1 MPDEVVTLKVT
12 LDAAKDIESRLRT
25 MDSLMD
31 SLRKNSN
38 VKLTVDTSS
47 FDKLINET
55 KKYLSSVT
63 EQVNQKLR
71 LATTSQ
77 EILLAEKTLATEAA
91 RLAAAY
97 ETAETKARSLGQ
109 ATGEVTSTPLQHQ
122 IDALTGVSN
131 EFKSAAES
139 AKYFIDVEKKI
150 GSETGNRVDV
160 RNDFGTNSI
169 QDYITNVEKLENA
182 TVSATKSVKVG
193 ESTFQQFS
201 VAAQKTNGDVNKFT
215 YSIDT
220 ATGAVYKMDRGFS
233 SLGQN
238 AVSAL
243 NKTSS
248 AAKEVGSEFGNMFKN
263 MLLSHVINTLISTPI
278 TLLQSA
284 LDELKAVDTEL
295 VNIQKVMGATAGEME
310 NLSEKA
316 YEVGSS
322 LGIAASDYLAS
333 VTKWAQAGYGSLS
346 DELGELS
353 VKTQKV
359 GDVQEAT
366 ANQFLLSVDAAYKY
380 KGNISE
386 LTKVLD
392 GANEISN
399 NYATSVEKLA
409 GGMGIV
415 SSLAAQAGMEVQ
427 ETMAAIGTI
436 TAVTQ
441 ESGNSAARALR
452 ALILNIQ
459 GSTEIAI
466 DEASGERWTE
476 DEIKATAAALGD
488 LNVATREY
496 KDGVEQLRNPMD
508 VIGELSEKYRKGLIS
523 EVQLQEV
530 VSSLGGKVR
539 SNQLQALI
547 SNYDM
552 YEEMLDTYA
561 DSVGSA
567 DRELDIYLNSWE
579 AKTNRLKNQWVELVA
594 SFQANDAIKGILDIA
609 NALMEVANTP
619 VGNILVVAAAIAT
632 LNASFAGFAATT
644 GGAAF
649 LGKFKGFLTVFDDV
663 GNATTK
669 VGKLTAG
676 FKGLGSAITTALG
689 PIGIA
694 LTVLYTLVTVI
705 DALTVSAEEQ
715 KEKVDALSAEY
726 QDATTTLESLEN
738 QYKDNTDRLNELNS
752 LKSSGDFTV
761 NDQEEL
767 DLLNEQNFS
776 LERQIILQEK
786 LAEAKKRQL
795 AEEANTALRKG
806 FSETSDVNFLTGF
819 FSSAYDQLFGGNSQ
833 ALNDFFRQFSMNI
846 AGALDGFEGQA
857 NYISGRLDDLNKQKE
872 EFLSEHGS
880 NQSTWSEE
888 ELKQFDKLENRIAN
902 ADEMAIIFYNE
913 MQGYIGNLTNEEDI
927 AYWQEIA
934 DSLFAA
940 IAPAMSLRSQI
951 ESLTSAMDSATHT
964 EFNDVLTQMR
974 EDGEVTESEIQTLID
989 KFPVLNA
996 LLESGEYTLK
1006 DLAQYFSGAG
1016 GEAILFGD
1024 NVEDASNE
1032 IEQMEAAADALSD
1045 TLNELESA
1053 LSTLDSAQDELSEN
1067 GKLSIGTVDSLIQQF
1082 PELTGLLYEYLA
1094 GLVSE
1099 QELQEALSAQYNNTT
1114 NEYKKNIIEK
1124 MMSNK
1129 EFYKN
1134 TILTNTNIVSKLA
1147 ELGITDLENYQ
1158 TLEELKK
1165 EVNRRIQEQ
1174 MTKNADKGKD
1184 DRKKIYGQEV
1194 EAFTVAQASM
1204 LTAQALSLDKMK
1216 SKSLTDLLNEK
1227 NGIGQG
1233 EYFEFGQQKP
1243 STNSNGVVS
1252 DYWDDVM
1259 DILSSAIEIPSLSFD
1274 SSSGGGSSGKGTSSK
1289 SWYEE
1294 EIDRLKDLVSRT
1306 KDTNTLLEKEEKNSY
1321 QKRIVN
1327 IQAAQAEIHKTANQ
1341 FRAKGL
1347 SDTSDEIKQLKLM
1360 YHDLADEVVSIYQE
1374 MHDDLMENNNDREW
1388 ELNLFRKNRE
1398 RADRSVEEIVADN
1411 EKIVAEYKAMQQEV
1425 ADLAAYYRSMGYDET
1440 DDLIQDLSDAWWD
1453 YQEQLESVYDSLTKA
1468 FEDYI
1473 SESDRQIRTL
1483 ERTTGTAGQQ
1493 IEIYTQR
1500 INEAKKALQAL
1511 QSTNINGINNERI
1524 GSIQDQI
1531 YSDED
1536 AISNIQD
1543 ELWSELEAAV
1553 NKEFDKLQDE
1563 IDDAQDMLDK
1573 FNEAVEK
1580 LDEELQNKIEP
1591 LQEQIEEW
1599 QDRLE
1604 EVLEPIEEKLDD
1616 LNEQLEAER
1625 DALEALTDPLHKEI
1639 EGYYTVN
1646 PDGTIGEYVPGI
1658 NDRLDDLN
1666 DQLDKEN
1673 EKWNEQKEREEA
1685 ALALQKKEL
1694 ALQEAIK
1701 NLEQAQLDLE
1711 TAKNE
1716 RTIYTLKDGVWGWR
1730 ADEQAIQ
1737 DAEDAL
1743 EDAEQA
1749 KEDAEKELE
1758 DLKEQQAHD
1767 KIISNLEDQIKAL
1780 EKQKELINKQID
1792 AYEKE
1797 SEARQDYIQDQI
1809 DYWEKEKEAQEE
1821 HYNDLIEAN
1830 QKEIEAWEEY
1840 YEKRKEA
1847 YDDDI
1852 EFWGNKVKTLQEQYD
1867 AWAERWSDIQDS
1879 MTEDVRS
1886 IEEILSDIAKYGT
1899 PEMKAQVDN
1908 ITDLLRDMGVALG
1921 DFNSS
1926 IDSGQAGGGGQ
1937 NDQNIIDQMKQN
1949 AQKWWDATLR
1959 GDKETADYYDKLNYQ
1974 LGTSIGAHRDH
1985 NGVWWDKYGNK
1996 LFDTPSSSGNASGGP
2011 ASGGSSTGASGSG
2024 SGSTNSMVDANNQ
2037 ISQLRMNAMHASDSE
2052 KRSLFQEANR
2062 LAVSYGA
2069 VSIPYTSDPDDW
2081 KWYNRSGDWLFDQ
2094 GGIARGKGMMV
2105 KGTDTPE
2112 MVLSPVLASD
2122 VLNPVKNEEFDRFV
2136 RDMGIMFGAAERYA
2150 QDTRMDPGR
2159 STSND
2164 NRNYSHQTFI
2174 NGVEIG
2180 DSMLDRPLSEVLSL
2194 LGLHRNY

>member
-415 SSLAAQAGMEVQ
+415 SSLAAQTGMEVQ

-752 LKSSGDFTV
+752 LKSSGDF
-761 NDQEEL
+761 
-767 DLLNEQNFS
+767 
-776 LERQIILQEK
+776 
-786 LAEAKKRQL
+786 
-795 AEEANTALRKG
+795 
-806 FSETSDVNFLTGF
+806 
-819 FSSAYDQLFGGNSQ
+819 
-833 ALNDFFRQFSMNI
+833 
-846 AGALDGFEGQA
+846 
-857 NYISGRLDDLNKQKE
+857 
-872 EFLSEHGS
+872 
-880 NQSTWSEE
+880 
-888 ELKQFDKLENRIAN
+888 
-902 ADEMAIIFYNE
+902 
-913 MQGYIGNLTNEEDI
+913 
-927 AYWQEIA
+927 
-934 DSLFAA
+934 
-940 IAPAMSLRSQI
+940 
-951 ESLTSAMDSATHT
+951 
-964 EFNDVLTQMR
+964 
-974 EDGEVTESEIQTLID
+974 
-989 KFPVLNA
+989 
-996 LLESGEYTLK
+996 
-1006 DLAQYFSGAG
+1006 
-1016 GEAILFGD
+1016 
-1024 NVEDASNE
+1024 
-1032 IEQMEAAADALSD
+1032 
-1045 TLNELESA
+1045 
-1053 LSTLDSAQDELSEN
+1053 
-1067 GKLSIGTVDSLIQQF
+1067 
-1082 PELTGLLYEYLA
+1082 
-1094 GLVSE
+1094 
-1099 QELQEALSAQYNNTT
+1099 
-1114 NEYKKNIIEK
+1114 
-1124 MMSNK
+1124 
-1129 EFYKN
+1129 
-1134 TILTNTNIVSKLA
+1134 
-1147 ELGITDLENYQ
+1147 
-1158 TLEELKK
+1158 
-1165 EVNRRIQEQ
+1165 
-1174 MTKNADKGKD
+1174 
-1184 DRKKIYGQEV
+1184 
-1194 EAFTVAQASM
+1194 
-1204 LTAQALSLDKMK
+1204 
-1216 SKSLTDLLNEK
+1216 
-1227 NGIGQG
+1227 
-1233 EYFEFGQQKP
+1233 
-1243 STNSNGVVS
+1243 
-1252 DYWDDVM
+1252 M

-1809 DYWEKEKEAQEE
+1809 D
-1821 HYNDLIEAN
+1821 
-1830 QKEIEAWEEY
+1830 
-1840 YEKRKEA
+1840 
-1847 YDDDI
+1847 
-1852 EFWGNKVKTLQEQYD
+1852 
-1867 AWAERWSDIQDS
+1867 
-1879 MTEDVRS
+1879 
-1886 IEEILSDIAKYGT
+1886 
-1899 PEMKAQVDN
+1899 
-1908 ITDLLRDMGVALG
+1908 
-1921 DFNSS
+1921 
-1926 IDSGQAGGGGQ
+1926 
-1937 NDQNIIDQMKQN
+1937 
-1949 AQKWWDATLR
+1949 
-1959 GDKETADYYDKLNYQ
+1959 
-1974 LGTSIGAHRDH
+1974 
-1985 NGVWWDKYGNK
+1985 
-1996 LFDTPSSSGNASGGP
+1996 
-2011 ASGGSSTGASGSG
+2011 
-2024 SGSTNSMVDANNQ
+2024 
-2037 ISQLRMNAMHASDSE
+2037 
-2052 KRSLFQEANR
+2052 
-2062 LAVSYGA
+2062 
-2069 VSIPYTSDPDDW
+2069 
-2081 KWYNRSGDWLFDQ
+2081 
-2094 GGIARGKGMMV
+2094 
-2105 KGTDTPE
+2105 
-2112 MVLSPVLASD
+2112 
-2122 VLNPVKNEEFDRFV
+2122 
-2136 RDMGIMFGAAERYA
+2136 
-2150 QDTRMDPGR
+2150 
-2159 STSND
+2159 
-2164 NRNYSHQTFI
+2164 
-2174 NGVEIG
+2174 
-2180 DSMLDRPLSEVLSL
+2180 
-2194 LGLHRNY
+2194 

>member
-508 VIGELSEKYRKGLIS
+508 VIVELSDKYRKGLIS

-594 SFQANDAIKGILDIA
+594 SFQADDAVKGILDIA
-609 NALMEVANTP
+609 NALMEVANTS
-619 VGNILVVAAAIAT
+619 VGNILVVAAAMAT
-632 LNASFAGFAATT
+632 LNASLAGFAATT

-649 LGKFKGFLTVFDDV
+649 LGKFKGFLTAFDGV

-669 VGKLTAG
+669 LGKLTAG

-689 PIGIA
+689 PVGIA
-694 LTVLYTLVTVI
+694 ITVIYALIKAIDFLTVTTEEHVEKAEEARAEYEEATSQLDSLNKQLAENNRQIAALNASGPLELTDQADIDRLKMENSLIEAQIILEERRRAAAAREEFKQYKAALGGDFTIGPFTFGSSTEKKLQYNMDSIKQMEKNIADLGNTAEDAQRKLENEEAIEGFYENFNTEAEKFLSTYRAALDAGTQEAEDWISANKDMVDKITMFGREAEWAAEEIAELAASSRDLGEALQAAMSDGVVTKQEVEKLVSLFPELRDI
-705 DALTVSAEEQ
+705 MDKSGVSAEEVA
-715 KEKVDALSAEY
+715 EHLTSLANGSEDAESAL
-726 QDATTTLESLEN
+726 A
-738 QYKDNTDRLNELNS
+738 ELN
-752 LKSSGDFTV
+752 
-761 NDQEEL
+761 QEFQDTNTEG
-767 DLLNEQNFS
+767 
-776 LERQIILQEK
+776 EK
-786 LAEAKKRQL
+786 LADML
-795 AEEANTALRKG
+795 T
-806 FSETSDVNFLTGF
+806 ETMS
-819 FSSAYDQLFGGNSQ
+819 
-833 ALNDFFRQFSMNI
+833 
-846 AGALDGFEGQA
+846 
-857 NYISGRLDDLNKQKE
+857 
-872 EFLSEHGS
+872 
-880 NQSTWSEE
+880 
-888 ELKQFDKLENRIAN
+888 KLEL
-902 ADEMAIIFYNE
+902 
-913 MQGYIGNLTNEEDI
+913 LT
-927 AYWQEIA
+927 
-934 DSLFAA
+934 
-940 IAPAMSLRSQI
+940 
-951 ESLTSAMDSATHT
+951 
-964 EFNDVLTQMR
+964 
-974 EDGEVTESEIQTLID
+974 
-989 KFPVLNA
+989 
-996 LLESGEYTLK
+996 
-1006 DLAQYFSGAG
+1006 
-1016 GEAILFGD
+1016 
-1024 NVEDASNE
+1024 
-1032 IEQMEAAADALSD
+1032 
-1045 TLNELESA
+1045 
-1053 LSTLDSAQDELSEN
+1053 SAQDELNKSGTLSADTLAQLAEN
-1067 GKLSIGTVDSLIQQF
+1067 F
-1082 PELTGLLYEYLA
+1082 EELAPLVEQRLA
-1094 GLVSE
+1094 GIISE
-1099 QELQEALSAQYNNTT
+1099 QELQEALSSQYNKTAD
-1114 NEYKKNIIEK
+1114 EYKKSIVKK
-1124 MMSNK
+1124 MMLNE

-1134 TILTNTNIVSKLA
+1134 TVLTNTNIVSKLA
-1147 ELGITDLENYQ
+1147 ELGITDLNNYK
-1158 TLEELKK
+1158 TLEELKEAINK
-1165 EVNRRIQEQ
+1165 RIQGE
-1174 MTKNADKGKD
+1174 MTKNAHDGKD
-1184 DRKKIYGQEV
+1184 KRKKIYGE
-1194 EAFTVAQASM
+1194 EAKEFTKTQAAMLAAQKI
-1204 LTAQALSLDKMK
+1204 AQDAMAKDPTKRTNK
-1216 SKSLTDLLNEK
+1216 KREID
-1227 NGIGQG
+1227 
-1233 EYFEFGQQKP
+1233 
-1243 STNSNGVVS
+1243 TNSDKEVS
-1252 DYWDDVM
+1252 DYWGDVM
-1259 DILSSAIEIPSLSFD
+1259 DILSSEIEIPSL
-1274 SSSGGGSSGKGTSSK
+1274 GGESSGKGTSSK

-1306 KDTNTLLEKEEKNSY
+1306 EDTNTLLEKEEKNSY

-1327 IQAAQAEIHKTANQ
+1327 VQAAQAEIHKTANQ

-1797 SEARQDYIQDQI
+1797 SEARQDYIQDEI

-1852 EFWGNKVKTLQEQYD
+1852 EFWENKVKTLQEQYD

-2105 KGTDTPE
+2105 KGTDAPE

-2150 QDTRMDPGR
+2150 QDTRMEPGR

-2180 DSMLDRPLSEVLSL
+2180 DSMLDRPLSEALSL

>member
-38 VKLTVDTSS
+38 VKLTIDTSS
-47 FDKLINET
+47 FDKLNSEVQ
-55 KKYLSSVT
+55 KYIASVT
-63 EQVNQKLR
+63 EQVNQQLR
-71 LATTSQ
+71 LASATQ
-77 EILLAEKTLATEAA
+77 EALSAERQLAIESEKT
-91 RLAAAY
+91 
-97 ETAETKARSLGQ
+97 KQ
-109 ATGEVTSTPLQHQ
+109 A
-122 IDALTGVSN
+122 
-131 EFKSAAES
+131 
-139 AKYFIDVEKKI
+139 VEKTAQAQINAQSTAITSSEKTAQVQIQSQAKI
-150 GSETGNRVDV
+150 QAE
-160 RNDFGTNSI
+160 I
-169 QDYITNVEKLENA
+169 E
-182 TVSATKSVKVG
+182 
-193 ESTFQQFS
+193 
-201 VAAQKTNGDVNKFT
+201 KTNRAQLNT
-215 YSIDT
+215 
-220 ATGAVYKMDRGFS
+220 
-233 SLGQN
+233 
-238 AVSAL
+238 VSAL

-415 SSLAAQAGMEVQ
+415 SSLAAQTGMEVQ

-594 SFQANDAIKGILDIA
+594 SFQADDAVKGILDIA
-609 NALMEVANTP
+609 NALMEVANTS
-619 VGNILVVAAAIAT
+619 VGNILVVAAAMAT
-632 LNASFAGFAATT
+632 LNASLAGFAATT

-649 LGKFKGFLTVFDDV
+649 LGKFKGFLTAFDGV

-669 VGKLTAG
+669 LGKLTAG

-689 PIGIA
+689 PVGIA
-694 LTVLYTLVTVI
+694 ITAIYALIKAIDFFTVTTEEHVEKAEEARAEYEEATSQLDSLNKQLAENNRQIAALNASGPLELTDQADIDRLKMENSLIEAQIILEERRRAAAAREEFKQYKAALGGDFTIGPFTFGSSTEKKLQYNMDSIKQMEKNIADLGNTAEDAQRKLENEEAIEGFYENFNTEAEKFLSTYRAALDAGTQEAEDWISANKDMVDKITMFGREAEWAAEEIAELAASSRDLGEALQAAMSDGVVTKQEVEKLVSLFPELRDI
-705 DALTVSAEEQ
+705 MDKSGVSAEEVA
-715 KEKVDALSAEY
+715 EHLTSLANGSEDAESAL
-726 QDATTTLESLEN
+726 A
-738 QYKDNTDRLNELNS
+738 ELN
-752 LKSSGDFTV
+752 
-761 NDQEEL
+761 QEFQDTNTEG
-767 DLLNEQNFS
+767 
-776 LERQIILQEK
+776 EK
-786 LAEAKKRQL
+786 LADML
-795 AEEANTALRKG
+795 T
-806 FSETSDVNFLTGF
+806 ETMS
-819 FSSAYDQLFGGNSQ
+819 
-833 ALNDFFRQFSMNI
+833 
-846 AGALDGFEGQA
+846 
-857 NYISGRLDDLNKQKE
+857 
-872 EFLSEHGS
+872 
-880 NQSTWSEE
+880 
-888 ELKQFDKLENRIAN
+888 KLEL
-902 ADEMAIIFYNE
+902 
-913 MQGYIGNLTNEEDI
+913 LT
-927 AYWQEIA
+927 
-934 DSLFAA
+934 
-940 IAPAMSLRSQI
+940 
-951 ESLTSAMDSATHT
+951 
-964 EFNDVLTQMR
+964 
-974 EDGEVTESEIQTLID
+974 
-989 KFPVLNA
+989 
-996 LLESGEYTLK
+996 
-1006 DLAQYFSGAG
+1006 
-1016 GEAILFGD
+1016 
-1024 NVEDASNE
+1024 
-1032 IEQMEAAADALSD
+1032 
-1045 TLNELESA
+1045 
-1053 LSTLDSAQDELSEN
+1053 SAQDELNKSGTLSTDTLAQLAEN
-1067 GKLSIGTVDSLIQQF
+1067 F
-1082 PELTGLLYEYLA
+1082 EELAPLVEQRLA
-1094 GLVSE
+1094 GIISE
-1099 QELQEALSAQYNNTT
+1099 QELQEALSSQYNKTAD
-1114 NEYKKNIIEK
+1114 EYKKSIVKK
-1124 MMSNK
+1124 MMSNE

-1134 TILTNTNIVSKLA
+1134 TVLANTNIVSKLA
-1147 ELGITDLENYQ
+1147 ELGITDLNNYK
-1158 TLEELKK
+1158 TLEELKEAINK
-1165 EVNRRIQEQ
+1165 RIQGE
-1174 MTKNADKGKD
+1174 MTENAVEGKD
-1184 DRKKIYGQEV
+1184 KRKKIYGE
-1194 EAFTVAQASM
+1194 EAKEFTKTQAAMLAAQKI
-1204 LTAQALSLDKMK
+1204 AQGAMAKDPTKRTNK
-1216 SKSLTDLLNEK
+1216 KREID
-1227 NGIGQG
+1227 
-1233 EYFEFGQQKP
+1233 
-1243 STNSNGVVS
+1243 TNSDKEVS
-1252 DYWDDVM
+1252 DYWGDVM
-1259 DILSSAIEIPSLSFD
+1259 DILSSEIEIPSL
-1274 SSSGGGSSGKGTSSK
+1274 GGESSGKGTSSK

-2150 QDTRMDPGR
+2150 QDTRMEPGR

>member
-47 FDKLINET
+47 FDKLNSEVQ
-55 KKYLSSVT
+55 KYIASVT
-63 EQVNQKLR
+63 EQVNQQLR
-71 LATTSQ
+71 LASATQ
-77 EILLAEKTLATEAA
+77 EALSAERQLAIESEKT
-91 RLAAAY
+91 
-97 ETAETKARSLGQ
+97 KQ
-109 ATGEVTSTPLQHQ
+109 A
-122 IDALTGVSN
+122 
-131 EFKSAAES
+131 
-139 AKYFIDVEKKI
+139 VEKTAQAQINAQSKAITSSEKTAQVQIQSQAKI
-150 GSETGNRVDV
+150 QAE
-160 RNDFGTNSI
+160 I
-169 QDYITNVEKLENA
+169 E
-182 TVSATKSVKVG
+182 
-193 ESTFQQFS
+193 
-201 VAAQKTNGDVNKFT
+201 KTNRAQLNT
-215 YSIDT
+215 
-220 ATGAVYKMDRGFS
+220 
-233 SLGQN
+233 
-238 AVSAL
+238 VSAL

-476 DEIKATAAALGD
+476 DEIEATAAALGD

-594 SFQANDAIKGILDIA
+594 SFQANDAVKGILDIA

-669 VGKLTAG
+669 VGKLAAG

-902 ADEMAIIFYNE
+902 ADEMAISFYSE

-964 EFNDVLTQMR
+964 EFNDMLTQMR

-1158 TLEELKK
+1158 TLEELKE

-1604 EVLEPIEEKLDD
+1604 EVLEPIEEKLD
-1616 LNEQLEAER
+1616 EQLEAER

-2150 QDTRMDPGR
+2150 QDTRMEPGR

>member
-508 VIGELSEKYRKGLIS
+508 VIGELSDKYRKGLIS

-594 SFQANDAIKGILDIA
+594 SFQADDAVKGILDIA
-609 NALMEVANTP
+609 NALMEVANTS
-619 VGNILVVAAAIAT
+619 VGNILVVAAAMAT
-632 LNASFAGFAATT
+632 LNASLAGFAATT

-649 LGKFKGFLTVFDDV
+649 LGKFKGFLTAFDGV

-669 VGKLTAG
+669 LGKLTAG

-689 PIGIA
+689 PVGIA
-694 LTVLYTLVTVI
+694 ITVIYALIKAIDFLTVTTEEHVEKAEEARAEYEEATSQLDSLNKQLAENNRQIAALNASGPLELTNQADIDRLKMENSLIEAQIILEERRRAAAAREEFKQYKAALGGDFTIGPFTFGSSTEKKLQYNMDSIKQMEKNIADLGNTAEDAQRKLENEEAIEGFYENFNTEAEKFLSTYRAALDAGTQEAEDWISANKDMVDKITMFGREAEWAAEEIAELAASSRDLGEALQAAMSDGVVTKQEVEKLVSLFPELRDI
-705 DALTVSAEEQ
+705 MDKSGVSAEEVA
-715 KEKVDALSAEY
+715 EHLTSLANGSEDAESAL
-726 QDATTTLESLEN
+726 A
-738 QYKDNTDRLNELNS
+738 ELN
-752 LKSSGDFTV
+752 
-761 NDQEEL
+761 QEFQDTNTEG
-767 DLLNEQNFS
+767 
-776 LERQIILQEK
+776 EK
-786 LAEAKKRQL
+786 LADML
-795 AEEANTALRKG
+795 T
-806 FSETSDVNFLTGF
+806 ETMS
-819 FSSAYDQLFGGNSQ
+819 
-833 ALNDFFRQFSMNI
+833 
-846 AGALDGFEGQA
+846 
-857 NYISGRLDDLNKQKE
+857 
-872 EFLSEHGS
+872 
-880 NQSTWSEE
+880 
-888 ELKQFDKLENRIAN
+888 KLEL
-902 ADEMAIIFYNE
+902 
-913 MQGYIGNLTNEEDI
+913 LT
-927 AYWQEIA
+927 
-934 DSLFAA
+934 
-940 IAPAMSLRSQI
+940 
-951 ESLTSAMDSATHT
+951 
-964 EFNDVLTQMR
+964 
-974 EDGEVTESEIQTLID
+974 
-989 KFPVLNA
+989 
-996 LLESGEYTLK
+996 
-1006 DLAQYFSGAG
+1006 
-1016 GEAILFGD
+1016 
-1024 NVEDASNE
+1024 
-1032 IEQMEAAADALSD
+1032 
-1045 TLNELESA
+1045 
-1053 LSTLDSAQDELSEN
+1053 SAQDELNKSGTLSADTLAQLAEN
-1067 GKLSIGTVDSLIQQF
+1067 F
-1082 PELTGLLYEYLA
+1082 EELAPLVEQRLA
-1094 GLVSE
+1094 GIISE
-1099 QELQEALSAQYNNTT
+1099 QELQEALSSQYNKTAD
-1114 NEYKKNIIEK
+1114 EYKKSIVKK
-1124 MMSNK
+1124 MMLNE

-1134 TILTNTNIVSKLA
+1134 TVLTNTNIVSKLA
-1147 ELGITDLENYQ
+1147 ELGITDLNNYK
-1158 TLEELKK
+1158 TLEELKEAINK
-1165 EVNRRIQEQ
+1165 RIQGE
-1174 MTKNADKGKD
+1174 MTKNAHDGKD
-1184 DRKKIYGQEV
+1184 KRKKIYGE
-1194 EAFTVAQASM
+1194 EAKEFTKTQAAMLAAQKI
-1204 LTAQALSLDKMK
+1204 AQDAMAKDPTKRTNK
-1216 SKSLTDLLNEK
+1216 KREID
-1227 NGIGQG
+1227 
-1233 EYFEFGQQKP
+1233 
-1243 STNSNGVVS
+1243 TNSDKEVS
-1252 DYWDDVM
+1252 DYWGDVM
-1259 DILSSAIEIPSLSFD
+1259 DILSSEIEIPSL
-1274 SSSGGGSSGKGTSSK
+1274 GGESSGKGTSSK

-1306 KDTNTLLEKEEKNSY
+1306 EDTNTLLEKEEKNSY

-1327 IQAAQAEIHKTANQ
+1327 VQAAQAEIHKTANQ

-1646 PDGTIGEYVPGI
+1646 PDGTIGEYIPGI

-1711 TAKNE
+1711 TVKNE

-1797 SEARQDYIQDQI
+1797 SEARQDYIQDEI

-1852 EFWGNKVKTLQEQYD
+1852 EFWENKVKTLQEQYD

-2105 KGTDTPE
+2105 KGTDAPE

-2150 QDTRMDPGR
+2150 QDTRMEPGR

-2180 DSMLDRPLSEVLSL
+2180 DSMLDRPLSEALSL

>member
-47 FDKLINET
+47 FDKLNSEVQ
-55 KKYLSSVT
+55 KYIASVT
-63 EQVNQKLR
+63 EQVNQQLR

-508 VIGELSEKYRKGLIS
+508 VIGELSDKYRKGLIS

-594 SFQANDAIKGILDIA
+594 SFQADDAVKGILDIA
-609 NALMEVANTP
+609 NALMEVANTS
-619 VGNILVVAAAIAT
+619 VGNILVVAAAMAT
-632 LNASFAGFAATT
+632 LNASLAGFAATT

-649 LGKFKGFLTVFDDV
+649 LGKFKGFLTAFDGV

-669 VGKLTAG
+669 LGKLTAG

-689 PIGIA
+689 PVGIA
-694 LTVLYTLVTVI
+694 ITVIYALIKAIDFLTVTTEEHVEKAEEARAEYEEATSQLDSLNKQLAENNRQIAALNASGPLELTDQADIDRLKMENSLIEAQIILEERRRAAAAREEFKQYKAALGGDFTIGPFTFGSSTEKKLQYNMDSIKQMEKNIADLGNTAEDAQRKLENEEAIEGFYENFNTEAEKFLSTYRAALDAGTQEAEDWISANKDMVDKITMFGREAEWAAEEIAELAASSRDLGEALQAAMSDGVVTKQEVEKLVSLFPELRDI
-705 DALTVSAEEQ
+705 MDKSGVSAEEVA
-715 KEKVDALSAEY
+715 EHLTSLANGSEDAESAL
-726 QDATTTLESLEN
+726 A
-738 QYKDNTDRLNELNS
+738 ELN
-752 LKSSGDFTV
+752 
-761 NDQEEL
+761 QEFQDTNTEG
-767 DLLNEQNFS
+767 
-776 LERQIILQEK
+776 EK
-786 LAEAKKRQL
+786 LADML
-795 AEEANTALRKG
+795 T
-806 FSETSDVNFLTGF
+806 ETMS
-819 FSSAYDQLFGGNSQ
+819 
-833 ALNDFFRQFSMNI
+833 
-846 AGALDGFEGQA
+846 
-857 NYISGRLDDLNKQKE
+857 
-872 EFLSEHGS
+872 
-880 NQSTWSEE
+880 
-888 ELKQFDKLENRIAN
+888 KLEL
-902 ADEMAIIFYNE
+902 
-913 MQGYIGNLTNEEDI
+913 LT
-927 AYWQEIA
+927 
-934 DSLFAA
+934 
-940 IAPAMSLRSQI
+940 
-951 ESLTSAMDSATHT
+951 
-964 EFNDVLTQMR
+964 
-974 EDGEVTESEIQTLID
+974 
-989 KFPVLNA
+989 
-996 LLESGEYTLK
+996 
-1006 DLAQYFSGAG
+1006 
-1016 GEAILFGD
+1016 
-1024 NVEDASNE
+1024 
-1032 IEQMEAAADALSD
+1032 
-1045 TLNELESA
+1045 
-1053 LSTLDSAQDELSEN
+1053 SAQDELNKSGTLSTDTLAQLAEN
-1067 GKLSIGTVDSLIQQF
+1067 F
-1082 PELTGLLYEYLA
+1082 EELAPLVEQRLA
-1094 GLVSE
+1094 GIISE
-1099 QELQEALSAQYNNTT
+1099 QELQEALSSQYNKTAD
-1114 NEYKKNIIEK
+1114 EYKKSIVKK
-1124 MMSNK
+1124 MMSNE

-1134 TILTNTNIVSKLA
+1134 TVLANTNIVSKLA
-1147 ELGITDLENYQ
+1147 ELGITDLNNYK
-1158 TLEELKK
+1158 TLEELKEAINK
-1165 EVNRRIQEQ
+1165 RIQGE
-1174 MTKNADKGKD
+1174 MTENAVEGKD
-1184 DRKKIYGQEV
+1184 KRKKIYGE
-1194 EAFTVAQASM
+1194 EAKEFTKTQAAMLAAQKI
-1204 LTAQALSLDKMK
+1204 AQDAMDKGPTK
-1216 SKSLTDLLNEK
+1216 RTNKKREID
-1227 NGIGQG
+1227 
-1233 EYFEFGQQKP
+1233 
-1243 STNSNGVVS
+1243 TNSDKEVS

-1306 KDTNTLLEKEEKNSY
+1306 EDTNTLLEKEEKNSY

-1327 IQAAQAEIHKTANQ
+1327 VQAAQAEIHKTANQ

-1852 EFWGNKVKTLQEQYD
+1852 EFWENKVKTLQEQYD

-2150 QDTRMDPGR
+2150 QDTRMEPGR

>member
-38 VKLTVDTSS
+38 VKLTIDTSS
-47 FDKLINET
+47 FDKLNSEVQ
-55 KKYLSSVT
+55 KYIASVT
-63 EQVNQKLR
+63 EQVNQQLR
-71 LATTSQ
+71 LASATQ
-77 EILLAEKTLATEAA
+77 EALSAERQLAIESEKT
-91 RLAAAY
+91 
-97 ETAETKARSLGQ
+97 KQ
-109 ATGEVTSTPLQHQ
+109 A
-122 IDALTGVSN
+122 
-131 EFKSAAES
+131 
-139 AKYFIDVEKKI
+139 VEKTAQAQINAQSTAITSSEKTAQVQIQSQAKI
-150 GSETGNRVDV
+150 QAE
-160 RNDFGTNSI
+160 I
-169 QDYITNVEKLENA
+169 E
-182 TVSATKSVKVG
+182 
-193 ESTFQQFS
+193 
-201 VAAQKTNGDVNKFT
+201 KTNRAQLNT
-215 YSIDT
+215 
-220 ATGAVYKMDRGFS
+220 
-233 SLGQN
+233 
-238 AVSAL
+238 VSAL

-415 SSLAAQAGMEVQ
+415 SSLAAQTGMEVQ

-594 SFQANDAIKGILDIA
+594 SFQADDAVKGILDIA
-609 NALMEVANTP
+609 NALMEVANTS
-619 VGNILVVAAAIAT
+619 VGNILVVAAAMAT
-632 LNASFAGFAATT
+632 LNASLAGFAATT

-649 LGKFKGFLTVFDDV
+649 LGKFKGFLTAFDGV

-669 VGKLTAG
+669 LGKLTAG

-689 PIGIA
+689 PVGIA
-694 LTVLYTLVTVI
+694 ITAIYALIKAIDFFTVTTEEHVEKAEKARAEYEEATSQLDSLNKQLAENNRQIAALNASGPLELTDQADIDRLKMENSLIEAQIILEERRRVAAAREEFKQYKTALGGDFTIGPFTFGSSTEEKLQYNMDSIKQMEKNIADLGNTAEDAQRKLENEEAIEGFYENFNAEAEKFLSTYRAALDAGTQEAEDWISANKDMVDKITMFGRESEWAAEEIAELAASSRDLGEALQAAMSDNVVTKQEVEKLASLFPELREI
-705 DALTVSAEEQ
+705 MDKSGVSAEEVA
-715 KEKVDALSAEY
+715 EHLTALANGSEDAESAL
-726 QDATTTLESLEN
+726 A
-738 QYKDNTDRLNELNS
+738 ELN
-752 LKSSGDFTV
+752 
-761 NDQEEL
+761 QEFQDTSTEG
-767 DLLNEQNFS
+767 
-776 LERQIILQEK
+776 EK
-786 LAEAKKRQL
+786 LADML
-795 AEEANTALRKG
+795 T
-806 FSETSDVNFLTGF
+806 ETMS
-819 FSSAYDQLFGGNSQ
+819 
-833 ALNDFFRQFSMNI
+833 
-846 AGALDGFEGQA
+846 
-857 NYISGRLDDLNKQKE
+857 
-872 EFLSEHGS
+872 
-880 NQSTWSEE
+880 
-888 ELKQFDKLENRIAN
+888 KLEL
-902 ADEMAIIFYNE
+902 
-913 MQGYIGNLTNEEDI
+913 LT
-927 AYWQEIA
+927 
-934 DSLFAA
+934 
-940 IAPAMSLRSQI
+940 
-951 ESLTSAMDSATHT
+951 
-964 EFNDVLTQMR
+964 
-974 EDGEVTESEIQTLID
+974 
-989 KFPVLNA
+989 
-996 LLESGEYTLK
+996 
-1006 DLAQYFSGAG
+1006 
-1016 GEAILFGD
+1016 
-1024 NVEDASNE
+1024 
-1032 IEQMEAAADALSD
+1032 
-1045 TLNELESA
+1045 
-1053 LSTLDSAQDELSEN
+1053 SAQDELNKSGTLSTDTLAQLAEN
-1067 GKLSIGTVDSLIQQF
+1067 F
-1082 PELTGLLYEYLA
+1082 EELAPLVEQRLA
-1094 GLVSE
+1094 GIISE
-1099 QELQEALSAQYNNTT
+1099 QELQEALSSQYNKTAD
-1114 NEYKKNIIEK
+1114 EYKKSIVKK
-1124 MMSNK
+1124 MMSNE

-1134 TILTNTNIVSKLA
+1134 TVLANTNIVSKLA
-1147 ELGITDLENYQ
+1147 ELGITDLNNYK
-1158 TLEELKK
+1158 TLEELKEAINK
-1165 EVNRRIQEQ
+1165 RIQGE
-1174 MTKNADKGKD
+1174 MTENAVEGKD
-1184 DRKKIYGQEV
+1184 KRKKIYGE
-1194 EAFTVAQASM
+1194 EAKEFTKTQAAMLAAQKI
-1204 LTAQALSLDKMK
+1204 AQDAMDKGPTK
-1216 SKSLTDLLNEK
+1216 RTNKKREID
-1227 NGIGQG
+1227 
-1233 EYFEFGQQKP
+1233 
-1243 STNSNGVVS
+1243 TNSDKEVS

-1274 SSSGGGSSGKGTSSK
+1274 SSSGGGSPGKGTSSK

-1306 KDTNTLLEKEEKNSY
+1306 EDTNTLLEKEEKNSY

-1852 EFWGNKVKTLQEQYD
+1852 EFWENKVKTLQEQYD

-2150 QDTRMDPGR
+2150 QDTRMEPGR

>member
-47 FDKLINET
+47 FDKLNSEVQ
-55 KKYLSSVT
+55 KYIASVT
-63 EQVNQKLR
+63 EQVNQQLR
-71 LATTSQ
+71 LASATQ
-77 EILLAEKTLATEAA
+77 EALSAERQLAIESEKT
-91 RLAAAY
+91 
-97 ETAETKARSLGQ
+97 KQ
-109 ATGEVTSTPLQHQ
+109 A
-122 IDALTGVSN
+122 
-131 EFKSAAES
+131 
-139 AKYFIDVEKKI
+139 VEKTAQAQINAQSKAITSSEKTAQVQIQSQAKI
-150 GSETGNRVDV
+150 QAE
-160 RNDFGTNSI
+160 I
-169 QDYITNVEKLENA
+169 E
-182 TVSATKSVKVG
+182 
-193 ESTFQQFS
+193 
-201 VAAQKTNGDVNKFT
+201 KTNRAQLNT
-215 YSIDT
+215 
-220 ATGAVYKMDRGFS
+220 
-233 SLGQN
+233 
-238 AVSAL
+238 VSAL

-476 DEIKATAAALGD
+476 DEIEATAAALGD

-594 SFQANDAIKGILDIA
+594 SFQANDAVKGILDIA

-669 VGKLTAG
+669 VGKLAAG

-902 ADEMAIIFYNE
+902 ADEMAISFYSE

-964 EFNDVLTQMR
+964 EFNDM
-974 EDGEVTESEIQTLID
+974 
-989 KFPVLNA
+989 
-996 LLESGEYTLK
+996 LK
-1006 DLAQYFSGAG
+1006 
-1016 GEAILFGD
+1016 E
-1024 NVEDASNE
+1024 
-1032 IEQMEAAADALSD
+1032 
-1045 TLNELESA
+1045 
-1053 LSTLDSAQDELSEN
+1053 
-1067 GKLSIGTVDSLIQQF
+1067 
-1082 PELTGLLYEYLA
+1082 
-1094 GLVSE
+1094 
-1099 QELQEALSAQYNNTT
+1099 
-1114 NEYKKNIIEK
+1114 
-1124 MMSNK
+1124 
-1129 EFYKN
+1129 
-1134 TILTNTNIVSKLA
+1134 
-1147 ELGITDLENYQ
+1147 
-1158 TLEELKK
+1158 

-1184 DRKKIYGQEV
+1184 DREKIYGQEV

-2150 QDTRMDPGR
+2150 QDTRMEPGR

>member
-97 ETAETKARSLGQ
+97 ETAETKARSFGQ

-476 DEIKATAAALGD
+476 DEIEATAAALGD

-594 SFQANDAIKGILDIA
+594 SFQADDAVKGILDIA

-619 VGNILVVAAAIAT
+619 VGNILVVAAAMAT
-632 LNASFAGFAATT
+632 LNASLAGFAATT

-649 LGKFKGFLTVFDDV
+649 LGKFKGFLTAFDGV

-669 VGKLTAG
+669 LGKLTAG

-689 PIGIA
+689 PVGIA
-694 LTVLYTLVTVI
+694 ITVIYALIKAIDFLTVTTEEHVEKAEEARAEYEEATSQLDSLNKQLAENNRQIAALNASGPLELTDQADIDRLKMENSLIEAQIILEERRRAAAAREEFKQYKAALAGDFTIGPFTFGSSTEKKLQYNMDSIKQMEKNIADLGNTAEDAQRKLENEEAIEGFYENFNTEAEKFLSTYRAALDAGTQEAEDWISANKDMVDKITMFGREAEWAAEEIAELAASSRDLGEALQAAMSDGVVTKQEVEKLVSLFPELRDI
-705 DALTVSAEEQ
+705 MDKSGVSAEEVA
-715 KEKVDALSAEY
+715 EHLTSLANGSEDAESAL
-726 QDATTTLESLEN
+726 A
-738 QYKDNTDRLNELNS
+738 ELN
-752 LKSSGDFTV
+752 
-761 NDQEEL
+761 QEFQDTNTEG
-767 DLLNEQNFS
+767 
-776 LERQIILQEK
+776 EK
-786 LAEAKKRQL
+786 LADML
-795 AEEANTALRKG
+795 T
-806 FSETSDVNFLTGF
+806 ETMS
-819 FSSAYDQLFGGNSQ
+819 
-833 ALNDFFRQFSMNI
+833 
-846 AGALDGFEGQA
+846 
-857 NYISGRLDDLNKQKE
+857 
-872 EFLSEHGS
+872 
-880 NQSTWSEE
+880 
-888 ELKQFDKLENRIAN
+888 KLEL
-902 ADEMAIIFYNE
+902 
-913 MQGYIGNLTNEEDI
+913 LT
-927 AYWQEIA
+927 
-934 DSLFAA
+934 
-940 IAPAMSLRSQI
+940 
-951 ESLTSAMDSATHT
+951 
-964 EFNDVLTQMR
+964 
-974 EDGEVTESEIQTLID
+974 
-989 KFPVLNA
+989 
-996 LLESGEYTLK
+996 
-1006 DLAQYFSGAG
+1006 
-1016 GEAILFGD
+1016 
-1024 NVEDASNE
+1024 
-1032 IEQMEAAADALSD
+1032 
-1045 TLNELESA
+1045 
-1053 LSTLDSAQDELSEN
+1053 SAQDELNKSGTLSTDTLAQLAEN
-1067 GKLSIGTVDSLIQQF
+1067 F
-1082 PELTGLLYEYLA
+1082 EELAPLVEQRLA
-1094 GLVSE
+1094 GIISE
-1099 QELQEALSAQYNNTT
+1099 QELQEALSSQYNKTAD
-1114 NEYKKNIIEK
+1114 EYKKSIVKK
-1124 MMSNK
+1124 MMSNE

-1134 TILTNTNIVSKLA
+1134 AVLTNTNIVSKLA
-1147 ELGITDLENYQ
+1147 ELGITDLNNYK
-1158 TLEELKK
+1158 TLEELKEAINK
-1165 EVNRRIQEQ
+1165 RIQGE
-1174 MTKNADKGKD
+1174 MTKNAHDGKD
-1184 DRKKIYGQEV
+1184 KRKKIYGE
-1194 EAFTVAQASM
+1194 EAKEFTKTQAAMLAAQKI
-1204 LTAQALSLDKMK
+1204 AQDAMAKDPTKRTNK
-1216 SKSLTDLLNEK
+1216 KREID
-1227 NGIGQG
+1227 
-1233 EYFEFGQQKP
+1233 
-1243 STNSNGVVS
+1243 TNSDKEVS
-1252 DYWDDVM
+1252 DYWGDVM
-1259 DILSSAIEIPSLSFD
+1259 DILSSEIEIPSL
-1274 SSSGGGSSGKGTSSK
+1274 GGESSGKGTSSK

-1306 KDTNTLLEKEEKNSY
+1306 EDTNTLLEKEEKNSY

-1327 IQAAQAEIHKTANQ
+1327 VQAAQAEIHKTANQ

-1453 YQEQLESVYDSLTKA
+1453 YQEQIESVYDSLTKA

-2105 KGTDTPE
+2105 KGTDAPE

-2150 QDTRMDPGR
+2150 QDTRMEPGR

>member
-415 SSLAAQAGMEVQ
+415 SSLATQAGMEVQ

-508 VIGELSEKYRKGLIS
+508 VIGELSDKYRKGLIS

-594 SFQANDAIKGILDIA
+594 SFQADDAVKGILDIA
-609 NALMEVANTP
+609 NALMEVANTSA
-619 VGNILVVAAAIAT
+619 GNILVVAAAMAT
-632 LNASFAGFAATT
+632 LNASLAGFAATT

-649 LGKFKGFLTVFDDV
+649 LGKFKGFLTAFDGV

-669 VGKLTAG
+669 LGKLTAG

-689 PIGIA
+689 PVGIA
-694 LTVLYTLVTVI
+694 ITVIYALIKAIDFLTVTTEEHVEKAEEARAEYEEATSQLDSLNKQLAENNRQIAALNASGPLELTDQADIDRLKMENSLIEAQIILEERRRAAAAREEFKQYKAALGGDFTIGPFTFGSSTEKKLQYNMDSIKQMEKNIADLGNTAEDAQRKLENEEAIEGFYENFNTEAEKFLSTYRAALDAGTQEAEDWISANKDMVDKITMFGREAEWAAEEIAELAASSRDLGEALQAAMSDGLVTKQEVEKLVSLFPELRDI
-705 DALTVSAEEQ
+705 MDKSGVSAEEVA
-715 KEKVDALSAEY
+715 EHLTSLANGSEDAESAL
-726 QDATTTLESLEN
+726 A
-738 QYKDNTDRLNELNS
+738 ELN
-752 LKSSGDFTV
+752 
-761 NDQEEL
+761 QEFQDTNTEG
-767 DLLNEQNFS
+767 
-776 LERQIILQEK
+776 EK
-786 LAEAKKRQL
+786 LADML
-795 AEEANTALRKG
+795 I
-806 FSETSDVNFLTGF
+806 ETMS
-819 FSSAYDQLFGGNSQ
+819 
-833 ALNDFFRQFSMNI
+833 
-846 AGALDGFEGQA
+846 
-857 NYISGRLDDLNKQKE
+857 
-872 EFLSEHGS
+872 
-880 NQSTWSEE
+880 
-888 ELKQFDKLENRIAN
+888 KLEL
-902 ADEMAIIFYNE
+902 
-913 MQGYIGNLTNEEDI
+913 LT
-927 AYWQEIA
+927 
-934 DSLFAA
+934 
-940 IAPAMSLRSQI
+940 
-951 ESLTSAMDSATHT
+951 
-964 EFNDVLTQMR
+964 
-974 EDGEVTESEIQTLID
+974 
-989 KFPVLNA
+989 
-996 LLESGEYTLK
+996 
-1006 DLAQYFSGAG
+1006 
-1016 GEAILFGD
+1016 
-1024 NVEDASNE
+1024 
-1032 IEQMEAAADALSD
+1032 
-1045 TLNELESA
+1045 
-1053 LSTLDSAQDELSEN
+1053 SAQDELNKSGTLSADTLAQLAEN
-1067 GKLSIGTVDSLIQQF
+1067 F
-1082 PELTGLLYEYLA
+1082 EELAPLVEQRLA
-1094 GLVSE
+1094 GIISE
-1099 QELQEALSAQYNNTT
+1099 QELQEALSSQYNNTT

-1158 TLEELKK
+1158 TLEELKE

-1184 DRKKIYGQEV
+1184 DREKIYGQEV

-1243 STNSNGVVS
+1243 STNFNGVVS

-1274 SSSGGGSSGKGTSSK
+1274 SSSGGGPSGKGTSSK

-1306 KDTNTLLEKEEKNSY
+1306 EDTNTLLEKEEKNSY

-1327 IQAAQAEIHKTANQ
+1327 VQAAQAEIHKTANQ

-1388 ELNLFRKNRE
+1388 ELNLFRRNRE

-1511 QSTNINGINNERI
+1511 QSTNINGINDERI

-2150 QDTRMDPGR
+2150 QDTRMEPGR